1 MDEVVARQLPS
12 RTLGHTPAE
21 SEDEEGTSLRD
32 LRDESR
38 LGAARLGKSTVTTTD
53 KKSNVVDKLRIREMM
68 KGESAQFSCRYV
80 LAPPVRPRDVHG
92 VRHHKDADGEGPPSH
107 DEAVHINIVGR
118 RSEDERGQRF
128 PSFPRAREQD

>member
-38 LGAARLGKSTVTTTD
+38 LGAQDGQEKIKTWNWRKETPGATGGGGRAGVQSRSPAADAAKRPSSLQAR
-53 KKSNVVDKLRIREMM
+53 RW
-68 KGESAQFSCRYV
+68 
-80 LAPPVRPRDVHG
+80 
-92 VRHHKDADGEGPPSH
+92 
-107 DEAVHINIVGR
+107 
-118 RSEDERGQRF
+118 
-128 PSFPRAREQD
+128 

>member
-38 LGAARLGKSTVTTTD
+38 LGAARLGKR
-53 KKSNVVDKLRIREMM
+53 KSRL
-68 KGESAQFSCRYV
+68 S
-80 LAPPVRPRDVHG
+80 
-92 VRHHKDADGEGPPSH
+92 
-107 DEAVHINIVGR
+107 IN
-118 RSEDERGQRF
+118 
-128 PSFPRAREQD
+128 

>member
-38 LGAARLGKSTVTTTD
+38 LGAARLGKSTVTT
-53 KKSNVVDKLRIREMM
+53 
-68 KGESAQFSCRYV
+68 
-80 LAPPVRPRDVHG
+80 G
-92 VRHHKDADGEGPPSH
+92 VRS
-107 DEAVHINIVGR
+107 
-118 RSEDERGQRF
+118 RSPRGGTWLGGLAL
-128 PSFPRAREQD
+128 SKATTETHARQKSRWSTN